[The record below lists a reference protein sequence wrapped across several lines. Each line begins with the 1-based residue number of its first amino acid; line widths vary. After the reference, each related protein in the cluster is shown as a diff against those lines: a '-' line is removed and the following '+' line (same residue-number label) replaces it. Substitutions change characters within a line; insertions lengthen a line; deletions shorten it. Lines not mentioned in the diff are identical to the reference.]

1 MIQNN
6 PIILTLYRL
15 ARAHEGVWPTG
26 GAGQFTDETL
36 QPERDTSSFGSKS
49 QICAEFLDRLA

>member
-1 MIQNN
+1 MMS
-6 PIILTLYRL
+6 ILTLYRL